1 MLQAHSPLW
10 HYLWVAPNFLLL
22 LLAMLMWRRK
32 LHKQFP
38 VFLIFI
44 VVIAIE
50 QLIVYAADVIP
61 AVTGG
66 AFWRVFWAG
75 LLVEALVKFA
85 LIGEIFGQVFGRYD
99 SLATLGKRIIRGV
112 GILLV
117 LAATLAAAYA
127 PIDNP
132 RYSVISRSHILDQTI
147 YMIECGLL
155 VFIFLFA
162 SYFRLTW
169 DHRTFGIAL
178 GLGISACVHLADWA
192 VTSSGALIDKRDFLD
207 FLNMATYH
215 VCVLIWFYYLLVPR
229 KNVSKPGGPP
239 PPEHDLE
246 VWNHELERLL
256 HK

>member
-1 MLQAHSPLW
+1 MLQAHSLLW
-10 HYLWVAPNFLLL
+10 NYLWLAPNILLL
-22 LLAMLMWRRK
+22 VLALLMWRRK
-32 LHKQFP
+32 LYQQFP
-38 VFLIFI
+38 VFLIFA
-44 VVIAIE
+44 VAIAIE

-61 AVTGG
+61 SVTGG
-66 AFWRVFWAG
+66 VFWRVFWAG

-85 LIGEIFGQVFGRYD
+85 LIGEIFSQVFGRYD
-99 SLATLGKRIIRGV
+99 SLATVGKRIIRGV

-132 RYSVISRSHILDQTI
+132 RYSVISRAHILDQTI

-169 DHRTFGIAL
+169 NHKTFGIAV

-192 VTSSGALIDKRDFLD
+192 VTSSGALINKRDLLD
-207 FLNMATYH
+207 FVNMATYH
-215 VCVLIWFYYLLVPR
+215 ACVLIWFYYLLGPE
-229 KNVSKPGGPP
+229 KNISKAAGPP
-239 PPEHDLE
+239 PELDLE
-246 VWNHELERLL
+246 VWNEELERLL
-256 HK
+256 HQ